1 MKTKTNFK
9 KGAAL
14 MAALIVTGAVTAPVF
29 AAEGVKYTE
38 LTGGKV
44 AVEKYL
50 IMDEE
55 ASVPNVTFKYSIA
68 PGVAQNSDGSTT
80 SQVHAG
86 EAGATIGTAV
96 FAEGDQ
102 TFTEA
107 QALPNTLGTQH
118 VADAKDNVT
127 LDAGQKYARHDVAV
141 DFSAVTFTEPGVY
154 RYIIT
159 ETASDTSLGIVDDTD
174 STRVMDVYVE
184 DDATGKLKISG
195 YVLHNAAD
203 NSTVKQ
209 DGTYSNKA
217 EGFVNSYVTHD
228 LTIAQK
234 VNGNQAS
241 RDEYFKY
248 SVAITGGIDNT
259 VYEVNLSNADAT
271 TKTNKFNTAAHKNA
285 PALRKTATGLEV
297 GKIVDGAFVADPS
310 LGEVEGGKAVFYLQ
324 NGQDITILGLAN
336 NTAYSVVADAV
347 ALDHAGYDP
356 SAVITGDT
364 SSAGSDIEM
373 DAATYEVK
381 DDHITAD
388 TTVEYSNAKQG
399 VIPTGIMNSVGMG
412 AITSVVA
419 ATGIGMYVILSKRKE
434 EDEENN

>member
-364 SSAGSDIEM
+364 SSAGADIEM

>member
-1 MKTKTNFK
+1 MKTKTSFK

-68 PGVAQNSDGSTT
+68 PGAAQDSDGSTT

-107 QALPNTLGTQH
+107 KALPNTLGTQH

-127 LDAGQKYARHDVAV
+127 LDAGQKYARHDVTV
-141 DFSAVTFTEPGVY
+141 DFSHVTFTEPGVY
-154 RYIIT
+154 RYIIN
-159 ETASDTSLGIVDDTD
+159 ETASNSSLGIVDDTD
-174 STRVMDVYVE
+174 NSRVMDVYVE
-184 DDATGKLKISG
+184 DDATGKLIIKG

-203 NSTVKQ
+203 DSAVKQ

-228 LTIAQK
+228 LTIGQAVK
-234 VNGNQAS
+234 GNQAS

-248 SVAITGGIDNT
+248 TVDITGGINNT
-259 VYEVNLSNADAT
+259 VYVVDLSKADAT

-297 GKIVDGAFVADPS
+297 GKIVNGAFVADP
-310 LGEVEGGKAVFYLQ
+310 EVGAVEDGKAVFYLQ
-324 NGQDITILGLAN
+324 NGQEITIQGLAN
-336 NTAYSVVADAV
+336 NTAYSVALESEL
-347 ALDHAGYDP
+347 LDHEGYDP
-356 SAVITGDT
+356 AVKVTGDT
-364 SSAGSDIEM
+364 KKGEAEIVM
-373 DAATYEVK
+373 DAKYGVA
-381 DDHITAD
+381 DDHITDD
-388 TTVEYSNAKQG
+388 TKIVYTHDKKG
-399 VIPTGIMNSVGMG
+399 VIPTGILASIGMG
-412 AITSVVA
+412 ALTSAMAV
-419 ATGIGMYVILSKRKE
+419 TGAGMYVVLSKRKE
-434 EDEENN
+434 DEENN